1 MDDYL
6 PRMGFGNMQKG
17 NNYANRSIYLDYSLL
32 TEIGNE
38 SMESVVM
45 SMRIMS
51 GLGAMKEII
60 SG

>member
-6 PRMGFGNMQKG
+6 PRMGFSCMQKG
-17 NNYANRSIYLDYSLL
+17 NNYANRSICLDYSLL

-38 SMESVVM
+38 SVESVVM
-45 SMRIMS
+45 SMRIVS
-51 GLGAMKEII
+51 GFSAMKENI